1 VALKQKSGSEAAAP
15 LSIELVCPKC
25 AAPVVVEDEEVVS
38 VTCEHCTSLLV
49 LSHPEREEIY
59 IAPGVVR
66 EAPETLEICILYRV
80 QAQRAEIV
88 SRHSDSEGNP
98 PPEVFVQNR
107 LAAFERKLRERAE
120 LHEAHLL
127 HAPYWHVTGKI
138 VQGILGRQ
146 GDVKLAR
153 VRAYVVEHT
162 LPGYDTE
169 RFNLRDRGLRLA
181 RSKVRPLTRRD
192 ALAHARFLPFR
203 AVPEQQYREI
213 DRWLGRDL
221 DPRIDP
227 IKQHG
232 RFLSPQ
238 RILIYR
244 PYWLARVTLDEGARW
259 VLLDGTFSTVAG
271 YPDEHEVG
279 VLLEHTVPNPLPGG
293 DASHRRAH
301 VTASR
306 CPECGADAA
315 IEPHAVYV
323 VCVNCQRLL
332 QPTPVGL
339 KLGSYDHAAPPGLPR
354 QAEYLPF
361 WRFGFAV
368 TFPDGQR
375 ASRLEDYAAALFPQA
390 LPPRF
395 HPRGEFLWVPAFRLL
410 TTEAGDQCFKA
421 LMEWIHGG
429 PPPTEPGK
437 VPLGTGDPM
446 FRGAA
451 LDEESARALAHF
463 ALLGLH
469 GKTSASRLNA
479 MSFRQRI
486 EEAKLELREPRLVM
500 VPFLRQ
506 RDEVAAERPGRG
518 AGPGVAL
525 PPAQTTSRTSSSDL
539 RWMSGTRASVAG

>member
-1 VALKQKSGSEAAAP
+1 
-15 LSIELVCPKC
+15 
-25 AAPVVVEDEEVVS
+25 VS
-38 VTCEHCTSLLV
+38 VTCGHCASLLV

-59 IAPGVVR
+59 LADGVVR
-66 EAPETLEICILYRV
+66 EAAETLEICIQYRV

-88 SRHSDSEGNP
+88 SRHRDPEGNP
-98 PPEVFVQNR
+98 PPEIFVQSR
-107 LAAFERKLRERAE
+107 LAAFERKLRARAA
-120 LHEAHLL
+120 LHEAHAF
-127 HAPYWHVTGKI
+127 HAPYWHITGKI

-146 GDVKLAR
+146 GDVKLAK

-181 RSKVRPLTRRD
+181 RSRVRPLTRRD
-192 ALAHARFLPFR
+192 AQAQSRFLPFQ

-221 DPRIDP
+221 DPRVDP

-238 RILIYR
+238 KILIYR
-244 PYWLARVTLDEGARW
+244 PYWLARVSLDEGGRW
-259 VLLDGTFSTVAG
+259 VLLDATFSTVAG
-271 YPDEHEVG
+271 YPDAAEVEA
-279 VLLEHTVPNPLPGG
+279 LLEHTVENPLPGG

-306 CPECGADAA
+306 CPDCGADADVD
-315 IEPHAVYV
+315 PHAVYL
-323 VCVNCQRLL
+323 VCLNCQRLL
-332 QPTPVGL
+332 QPTPAGL
-339 KLGSYDHAAPPGLPR
+339 KLGSYDHAAPPGVPST
-354 QAEYLPF
+354 AEYLPF
-361 WRFGFAV
+361 WRFGFSV
-368 TFPDGQR
+368 RFPDGQR
-375 ASRLEDYAAALFPQA
+375 VERLEDYAAALFPQA

-429 PPPTEPGK
+429 PPPTEAGK
-437 VPLGTGDPM
+437 LPLGQGHPL
-446 FRGAA
+446 FRSAA
-451 LDEESARALAHF
+451 LDEDSARALAHF

-469 GKTSASRLNA
+469 GKTSAARLNA

-486 EEAKLELREPRLVM
+486 EEAQLELGAARLVL
-500 VPFLRQ
+500 VPFLPQ
-506 RDEVAAERPGRG
+506 REEVVAPGIKVPILLLDGGPVLEAQRLSVQAAAR
-518 AGPGVAL
+518 AL
-525 PPAQTTSRTSSSDL
+525 
-539 RWMSGTRASVAG
+539 G